1 MPTFEADRTPVYL
14 FVVDGVYHF
23 KHFFEAEAVFEAL
36 KGYYNHEEYRFEVP
50 VDEFEAV
57 EAVLEAHHYEPVPVE
72 DLEAFCVVIDRYEPH
87 ADVLRNAVLTWD
99 RRGHRFFAMKDPAA
113 VELALE
119 RGAGRVDESGFVV
132 GL

>member
-1 MPTFEADRTPVYL
+1 MPSFEADLRPVYL
-14 FVVDGVYHF
+14 FEVDGVYHF
-23 KHFFEAEAVFEAL
+23 KYFFEAETAFEAL
-36 KGYYNHEEYRFEVP
+36 KAFYNHEQYRFEVP

-57 EAVLEAHHYEPVPVE
+57 EAALEAHYYEPVAVE

-99 RRGHRFFAMKDPAA
+99 RRGHRFFVMKDPAA

-119 RGAGRVDESGFVV
+119 QGADHVDETGFVV